1 MKLCDFTLNNVT
13 MLALGSD
20 GRRSYRRCYRRLGNV
35 FRCIEEEGMDPFQAS
50 ITGTRARLAWQ
61 CSRPPFPGV
70 IVFLPVSF
78 LSSVYGRMLFQF
90 GVTATVAI
98 MVSMFVSFTLTPMM
112 CSRLLK
118 SVPKGQAGQHAPD
131 HAAGFTVGLSGSICG
146 R

>member
-13 MLALGSD
+13 MLALVLMVGVVID
-20 GRRSYRRCYRRLGNV
+20 DAIVVLENV

-50 ITGTRARLAWQ
+50 ITARARLAWQ
-61 CSRPPFPGV
+61 CSRQPFLGDCLFAS
-70 IVFLPVSF
+70 IV
-78 LSSVYGRMLFQF
+78 LSSVTGRMLFQF

-118 SVPKGQAGQHAPD
+118 SVPKDQSGQHA
-131 HAAGFTVGLSGSICG
+131 ARSRGGFYSWIERFYLG